1 MPPELWPQS
10 QCSVD
15 DISESPCF
23 DSIYN
28 ISIQNSTSL
37 DPKVPQDLT
46 YTGLF
51 YVGSMT
57 LSFLLF
63 VVAFRPRYR
72 RLEADR
78 RAKKLNKLKE
88 EAVSN
93 LEQNVET
100 EGESEGDVIDIDNST
115 SSSSPVPPEHDQE
128 ETEL

>member
-115 SSSSPVPPEHDQE
+115 SSSSPVPPENDQE